1 MKSILIADDDPAFRE
16 TLAKK
21 CAKLGPRIWTAADGA
36 QVMQSLKQSRPNL
49 MIIDVDMPSGDG
61 LKVVERMQQ
70 DPSIERMP
78 VIFCTGHGDT
88 EILERCRA
96 LNAPCIVKGGE
107 TWSQLQP
114 LICRILGLISDIPG
128 ARKGVPE
135 RSVHEP
141 KRLPKLLFVDDD
153 KDMRRIV
160 QARLRA
166 CELAVSCAS
175 NATEAL
181 RMAVNDPPD
190 VLLTDYWMPEGSGEY
205 LISRIRA
212 VPQLREIPIMVL
224 TGGLP
229 RDYGL
234 ERRLFTSYKIA
245 GVFLKPVN
253 FDELVD
259 SLARFI
265 PVNADVWKQASK
277 MRRREPASYSSST
290 R

>member
-107 TWSQLQP
+107 AWSQLQP

-128 ARKGVPE
+128 ARKGVPDSTLTIE
-135 RSVHEP
+135 YPMATNRSTGP
-141 KRLPKLLFVDDD
+141 GLLTWS
-153 KDMRRIV
+153 RRIISAPV
-160 QARLRA
+160 TGVLHSAGAPGASRSTSQQSIQTTSMP
-166 CELAVSCAS
+166 VSAK
-175 NATEAL
+175 
-181 RMAVNDPPD
+181 
-190 VLLTDYWMPEGSGEY
+190 
-205 LISRIRA
+205 
-212 VPQLREIPIMVL
+212 
-224 TGGLP
+224 
-229 RDYGL
+229 
-234 ERRLFTSYKIA
+234 TS
-245 GVFLKPVN
+245 P
-253 FDELVD
+253 
-259 SLARFI
+259 
-265 PVNADVWKQASK
+265 
-277 MRRREPASYSSST
+277 T
-290 R
+290 